1 MPECSRWNCHDLT
14 LNIKIK
20 KLNSGGS
27 SGQCACQW
35 RSQGLLTLAHAPVIT
50 TAESSVALPL
60 EEHSLSFS
68 LRRQRQRNSASGLLA
83 LTAVTQ
89 GSLASPSHLQSAA
102 CSSALLRTVRACE
115 WTHRKSARLE
125 MRLVQRR
132 LSRWRLI
139 GSLRDGR
146 KTSRS
151 SVAADC

>member
-1 MPECSRWNCHDLT
+1 VRTDPGAPHGGIATERESRRDSALTTPRLFAPRCKKYFSGQSRIPSSRLCAGGLPECSRWNCHDLT
-14 LNIKIK
+14 LTARSK

-83 LTAVTQ
+83 LTAVT
-89 GSLASPSHLQSAA
+89 GLAGKSKPSSICCLF
-102 CSSALLRTVRACE
+102 
-115 WTHRKSARLE
+115 
-125 MRLVQRR
+125 
-132 LSRWRLI
+132 
-139 GSLRDGR
+139 
-146 KTSRS
+146 
-151 SVAADC
+151 